1 MKIAVLGGTFNPIH
15 NGHLNIVDAVLQ
27 SLNPDKLI
35 IMPTGTPP
43 HKQAKNLVSDGDR
56 LAMLNLAVA
65 DKEKVT
71 VSDYEILKEGKSYT
85 VLTMEHLST
94 LYPNDELYFVMGSD
108 MLFTFLNWFRPERI
122 MQLATLVG
130 ICRDEDSREKDKE
143 SAERIIAAGGRCI
156 LINCPAVEVS
166 STEIRTKAQAGKD
179 ISDLV
184 PLSVADYIKERGLYS
199 LQSKYSEYQAY
210 LEKTLSKK
218 RYEHSLYVADE
229 ALKLARHFGAD
240 EEKCYLSGLLHD
252 ICKEISKDSQ
262 KELMSRSQFEIS
274 KTELNAPK
282 TYHGI
287 AASVFIKEEFGIT
300 DPEILSAIRYHT
312 VAKGGMSLI
321 EKILY
326 MADLISF
333 DRVYKDVDY
342 IRACTYEDIDRGMY
356 EAMKFSVN
364 YSVEHMRTIP
374 QSTLDAYNEYTLIE
388 IKRIGDKN

>member
-15 NGHLNIVDAVLQ
+15 NGHLNVVNSVLQ
-27 SLNPDKLI
+27 SLCPDKLI

-43 HKQAKNLVSDGDR
+43 HKQAKDLASDNDR
-56 LAMLNLAVA
+56 IAMIKLAV
-65 DKEKVT
+65 KEKETVT

-85 VLTMEHLST
+85 VLTMEHLNE

-108 MLFTFLNWFRPERI
+108 MLKTFLNWYMPERI

-130 ICRDEDSREKDKE
+130 ICRDEDVRDEDKR
-143 SAERIIAAGGRCI
+143 SVERIIQAGGRCI
-156 LINCPAVEVS
+156 LINSPAVEVS
-166 STEIRTKAQAGKD
+166 STEVRQKAKLGKD
-179 ISDLV
+179 VSSLV
-184 PLSVADYIKERGLYS
+184 PLSVAEYIKSNELYTVEGRYKS
-199 LQSKYSEYQAY
+199 YQAY

-218 RYEHSLYVADE
+218 RFEHSVYVAAE

-240 EEKCYLSGLLHD
+240 EDKCYLSGLLHD
-252 ICKEISKDSQ
+252 ICKEISVDEQ

-274 KTELNAPK
+274 QTELNAPK

-312 VAKGGMSLI
+312 VAKGGMNVV

-356 EAMKFSVN
+356 EAMKFSLN
-364 YSVEHMRTIP
+364 YFVEHIRTVP
-374 QSTLDAYNEYTLIE
+374 ASTLDAYNEYTLIE
-388 IKRIGDKN
+388 INRLKDKK

>member
-1 MKIAVLGGTFNPIH
+1 MR
-15 NGHLNIVDAVLQ
+15 NI
-27 SLNPDKLI
+27 
-35 IMPTGTPP
+35 
-43 HKQAKNLVSDGDR
+43 
-56 LAMLNLAVA
+56 
-65 DKEKVT
+65 
-71 VSDYEILKEGKSYT
+71 
-85 VLTMEHLST
+85 
-94 LYPNDELYFVMGSD
+94 YPFQ
-108 MLFTFLNWFRPERI
+108 F
-122 MQLATLVG
+122 
-130 ICRDEDSREKDKE
+130 
-143 SAERIIAAGGRCI
+143 
-156 LINCPAVEVS
+156 
-166 STEIRTKAQAGKD
+166 
-179 ISDLV
+179 
-184 PLSVADYIKERGLYS
+184 
-199 LQSKYSEYQAY
+199 
-210 LEKTLSKK
+210 EKTLSKK

-229 ALKLARHFGAD
+229 ALMLARHFGAD
-240 EEKCYLSGLLHD
+240 EDKCYLSGLLHD

-388 IKRIGDKN
+388 IKRLGDKN